1 MKSKV
6 AQLGWL
12 VVLLGATFWAG
23 ASLQPQ
29 PAVTAET
36 RKSAKDDKPVRFL
49 SGSERSLPI
58 LQEMSETLKRME
70 ACLSRIEKIQASAAK
85 R

>member
-1 MKSKV
+1 MKSKIT
-6 AQLGWL
+6 QLGWL
-12 VVLLGATFWAG
+12 VVLLGAAFWAG
-23 ASLQPQ
+23 ASFQPQ
-29 PAVTAET
+29 PAVTAES
-36 RKSAKDDKPVRFL
+36 RRSAKDEKPVRFL

-70 ACLSRIEKIQASAAK
+70 ACLLRIEKLEASSAK